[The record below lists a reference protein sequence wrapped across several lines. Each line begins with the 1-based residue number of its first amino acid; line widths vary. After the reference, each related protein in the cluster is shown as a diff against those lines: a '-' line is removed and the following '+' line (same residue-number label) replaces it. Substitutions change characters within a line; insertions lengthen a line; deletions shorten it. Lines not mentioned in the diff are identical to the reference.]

1 MKPRFNTMWGERG
14 NQQRG
19 NNTGTE
25 YTPVYEYEVDENLI
39 KGLKKTGERNSY
51 EEIQMHADECKIETI
66 LAKATVDPSILEQ
79 RKGIYADVSEMPK
92 SLAEYK
98 NLEIKIIQDFEKL
111 PSEVREKFDNSFDKY
126 IAEYG
131 SEMWAKALGITS
143 DEEIINEVSKTLE
156 SANLNVTE
164 VNTESEDIKNE

>member
-1 MKPRFNTMWGERG
+1 MKAKFNTLWGDRG
-14 NQQRG
+14 KQLRG

-25 YTPVYEYEVDENLI
+25 YTNTYEYEVDENLI

-66 LAKATVDPSILEQ
+66 LAKATVDPTILQQ
-79 RKGIYADVSEMPK
+79 RKGVYADVSEMPK

-111 PSEVREKFDNSFDKY
+111 PSEVREQFDNSFDKY

-131 SEMWAKALGITS
+131 SEKWAKALGITS
-143 DEEIINEVSKTLE
+143 DEEIINEVAETLE
-156 SANLNVTE
+156 KANMSVIEGNE
-164 VNTESEDIKNE
+164 ESEVVKNE